1 MASKNKVKYG
11 LSNVYVA
18 PFVINESNEYV
29 YDTPVAV
36 PGAVNLTLSAS
47 GDTNDFYADNVIYF
61 SSTANQGYEGDLELA
76 MITDYIRTNI
86 LGETIDAN
94 GALIENANSLPKGFA
109 FGFQIEGDKKN
120 RRFWYYNC
128 SLTRPANN
136 GATTESSITPQTD
149 TLSIKAMPRIT
160 DKLVRSLMEL
170 SDTNATAYNGFFS
183 QVYTPDTE
191 TSE

>member
-18 PFVINESNEYV
+18 PFTIVDGAYV

-86 LGETIDAN
+86 LGETTDNN
-94 GALIENANSLPKGFA
+94 GALIENANALPNGFA

-128 SLTRPANN
+128 TLTRPANN

-160 DKLVRSLMEL
+160 DKLVRAMIEL
-170 SDTNATAYNGFFS
+170 SDTNTTAYNGFFS
-183 QVYTPDTE
+183 AVYTPDTE